1 MASKTIPT
9 KESPYLLGETMKGTL
24 KLVRVLFPRKQL
36 SEIIPGE
43 FGILIMEVQSVEE
56 GAVPME
62 IAMGTSVIKP
72 LITIKGSIPAIE
84 YETLYN
90 FAGTL
95 IEDARFGLQYTI
107 EKLERPFSFETDDQK
122 DLFLRTIFGDSKTD
136 LLYDALPDPMDVL
149 EREDIDALVKVKGIG
164 RKTAEKLLARFRSK
178 IGDSSGL
185 VQLQEYGLTPN
196 MVVKLQEIFHSVDTI
211 LYLLQNNPYALIDLV
226 DGISWITADKLALN
240 SGYNPISGK
249 RIAAYTQ
256 YYLKDMAQS
265 EGHSYIS
272 LDELVGAIYSI
283 APKIDEDDLRNML
296 HAWIQDGWLYY
307 EAETRRIGLTYYR
320 KLEEQITLEL
330 MRLQHSKTRTYTEE
344 EVNRAISEVEAEY
357 GIEYTD
363 EQRYGIDVCLK
374 NNVSI
379 ISGAAGCVDCD
390 TEFFNGTEWKRIAD
404 YQKGDKVL
412 QYNPDGTA
420 ELVEPLDYVK
430 YPEENLWELKSK
442 YGVDMCVSNEHN
454 VYYITSKGN
463 LFHRPFSY
471 IKEAHER
478 SIGGFSGKF
487 ITSFNYGGTGIDLSD
502 IDIKIMLAVICDG
515 SFTKSPTNLCRF
527 HIKKERKK
535 QVLRALFTE
544 GGYQYKEHVSA
555 AEGYTDF
562 YFYAPRRQKVFT
574 PEWYNCTHAQLQLI
588 CDNILQW
595 DGHVT
600 ENRKSFSTSVKETA
614 DFVQFAFTACG
625 YKAAVGFLDRRGQMR
640 DGYIRKS
647 LDYQVNI
654 TTRNLV
660 SIGGVHA
667 GNPKPQI
674 LPYKTKDGYKYCFT
688 VPTHMWVMRRNG
700 RILITGNTGK
710 STVVAP
716 LVRLFKQKQ
725 IPFAQC
731 SLSGKAASNL
741 SDITGEEG
749 YTIHRLL
756 SYDGLTGNFLYNKQN
771 NVPYGVIILDELSLV
786 GGEIFLKLLQA
797 IPSGSSLIMLGD
809 PNQLEAIGLTNLLKD
824 CLDSYVIPSAK
835 LTKIHRQAARSGII
849 TESLR
854 VSAGENIVSLE
865 PIEETRGVLKD
876 LKIKT
881 YLESGESQRA
891 VFSEYKKLVDEG
903 VYPDDITVVVPMRTR
918 GDISCFELNGMIQEY
933 INPGNNFLRGVTI
946 STKEGGYILREG
958 DRVLVTKNNYRTQ
971 NLSGDIVPVY
981 NGNIGKIRTIDAQA
995 GNIVV
1000 RFHQQGDIV
1009 VPREFWRTLE
1019 LGYAITCHKFQ
1030 GSASPYVIVGLDM
1043 SAYTLLSKEWL
1054 YTALTRAKKYCVL
1067 VGQINAIRKSVKISR
1082 VTVKRTWLQEL
1093 LIYATQAILEDKPIS
1108 FNFVDNI
1115 NTYWWTPQ
1123 ELQRAMEMKRE
1134 KELEDAEEEDD

>member
-56 GAVPME
+56 GAVPTE

-72 LITIKGSIPAIE
+72 LITIKGSIPAVE

-196 MVVKLQEIFHSVDTI
+196 MIVKLQEIFHSVDTI

-226 DGISWITADKLALN
+226 EGISWITADKLALN

-344 EVNRAISEVEAEY
+344 EVNRAISEAEAEY

-363 EQRYGIDVCLK
+363 EQRSGIDVCLK

-379 ISGAAGCVDCD
+379 VSGAAGV
-390 TEFFNGTEWKRIAD
+390 
-404 YQKGDKVL
+404 
-412 QYNPDGTA
+412 
-420 ELVEPLDYVK
+420 
-430 YPEENLWELKSK
+430 
-442 YGVDMCVSNEHN
+442 
-454 VYYITSKGN
+454 
-463 LFHRPFSY
+463 
-471 IKEAHER
+471 
-478 SIGGFSGKF
+478 
-487 ITSFNYGGTGIDLSD
+487 
-502 IDIKIMLAVICDG
+502 
-515 SFTKSPTNLCRF
+515 
-527 HIKKERKK
+527 
-535 QVLRALFTE
+535 
-544 GGYQYKEHVSA
+544 
-555 AEGYTDF
+555 
-562 YFYAPRRQKVFT
+562 
-574 PEWYNCTHAQLQLI
+574 
-588 CDNILQW
+588 
-595 DGHVT
+595 
-600 ENRKSFSTSVKETA
+600 
-614 DFVQFAFTACG
+614 
-625 YKAAVGFLDRRGQMR
+625 
-640 DGYIRKS
+640 
-647 LDYQVNI
+647 
-654 TTRNLV
+654 
-660 SIGGVHA
+660 
-667 GNPKPQI
+667 
-674 LPYKTKDGYKYCFT
+674 
-688 VPTHMWVMRRNG
+688 
-700 RILITGNTGK
+700 GK

-891 VFSEYKKLVDEG
+891 VFNEYKKLVDEG

-1000 RFHQQGDIV
+1000 RFRQQGDIV

-1054 YTALTRAKKYCVL
+1054 YTALTRARKYCVL

-1134 KELEDAEEEDD
+1134 EELKDAEEEDD

>member
-56 GAVPME
+56 GAVPTE

-72 LITIKGSIPAIE
+72 LITIKGSIPAVE

-90 FAGTL
+90 FAGIL

-196 MVVKLQEIFHSVDTI
+196 MIVKLQEIFHSVDTI

-344 EVNRAISEVEAEY
+344 EVNRAISEAEAEY

-363 EQRYGIDVCLK
+363 EQRSGIGVCLK

-379 ISGAAGCVDCD
+379 VSGAAGV
-390 TEFFNGTEWKRIAD
+390 
-404 YQKGDKVL
+404 
-412 QYNPDGTA
+412 
-420 ELVEPLDYVK
+420 
-430 YPEENLWELKSK
+430 
-442 YGVDMCVSNEHN
+442 
-454 VYYITSKGN
+454 
-463 LFHRPFSY
+463 
-471 IKEAHER
+471 
-478 SIGGFSGKF
+478 
-487 ITSFNYGGTGIDLSD
+487 
-502 IDIKIMLAVICDG
+502 
-515 SFTKSPTNLCRF
+515 
-527 HIKKERKK
+527 
-535 QVLRALFTE
+535 
-544 GGYQYKEHVSA
+544 
-555 AEGYTDF
+555 
-562 YFYAPRRQKVFT
+562 
-574 PEWYNCTHAQLQLI
+574 
-588 CDNILQW
+588 
-595 DGHVT
+595 
-600 ENRKSFSTSVKETA
+600 
-614 DFVQFAFTACG
+614 
-625 YKAAVGFLDRRGQMR
+625 
-640 DGYIRKS
+640 
-647 LDYQVNI
+647 
-654 TTRNLV
+654 
-660 SIGGVHA
+660 
-667 GNPKPQI
+667 
-674 LPYKTKDGYKYCFT
+674 
-688 VPTHMWVMRRNG
+688 
-700 RILITGNTGK
+700 GK

-716 LVRLFKQKQ
+716 LVRLFRQKQ

-865 PIEETRGVLKD
+865 PVEETRGVLKD

-891 VFSEYKKLVDEG
+891 VFNEYKKLVDEG

-1000 RFHQQGDIV
+1000 RFHQQGDII

-1019 LGYAITCHKFQ
+1019 LGYVITCHKFQ

-1054 YTALTRAKKYCVL
+1054 YTALTRARKYCVL
-1067 VGQINAIRKSVKISR
+1067 VCQINAIRKSVKISR

-1134 KELEDAEEEDD
+1134 EELKDAEEEDD

>member
-56 GAVPME
+56 GAVPTE

-72 LITIKGSIPAIE
+72 LITIKGSIPAVE

-196 MVVKLQEIFHSVDTI
+196 MIVKLQEIFHSVDTI

-344 EVNRAISEVEAEY
+344 EVNRAISEAEAEY

-363 EQRYGIDVCLK
+363 EQRSGIDVCLK

-379 ISGAAGCVDCD
+379 VSGAAGV
-390 TEFFNGTEWKRIAD
+390 
-404 YQKGDKVL
+404 
-412 QYNPDGTA
+412 
-420 ELVEPLDYVK
+420 
-430 YPEENLWELKSK
+430 
-442 YGVDMCVSNEHN
+442 
-454 VYYITSKGN
+454 
-463 LFHRPFSY
+463 
-471 IKEAHER
+471 
-478 SIGGFSGKF
+478 
-487 ITSFNYGGTGIDLSD
+487 
-502 IDIKIMLAVICDG
+502 
-515 SFTKSPTNLCRF
+515 
-527 HIKKERKK
+527 
-535 QVLRALFTE
+535 
-544 GGYQYKEHVSA
+544 
-555 AEGYTDF
+555 
-562 YFYAPRRQKVFT
+562 
-574 PEWYNCTHAQLQLI
+574 
-588 CDNILQW
+588 
-595 DGHVT
+595 
-600 ENRKSFSTSVKETA
+600 
-614 DFVQFAFTACG
+614 
-625 YKAAVGFLDRRGQMR
+625 
-640 DGYIRKS
+640 
-647 LDYQVNI
+647 
-654 TTRNLV
+654 
-660 SIGGVHA
+660 
-667 GNPKPQI
+667 
-674 LPYKTKDGYKYCFT
+674 
-688 VPTHMWVMRRNG
+688 
-700 RILITGNTGK
+700 GK

-891 VFSEYKKLVDEG
+891 VFNEYKKLVDEG

-1000 RFHQQGDIV
+1000 RFRQQGDIV

-1115 NTYWWTPQ
+1115 NAYWWTPQ

-1134 KELEDAEEEDD
+1134 EELKDAEEEDD

>member
-9 KESPYLLGETMKGTL
+9 KESPYLLGETMRGTL

-56 GAVPME
+56 GAVPTE

-72 LITIKGSIPAIE
+72 LITIKGSIPAVE

-136 LLYDALPDPMDVL
+136 LLYDAFPDPMDAL
-149 EREDIDALVKVKGIG
+149 ERGDIDALVKVKGIG

-196 MVVKLQEIFHSVDTI
+196 MIVKLQEIFHSVDTI

-226 DGISWITADKLALN
+226 EGISWITADKLALN

-344 EVNRAISEVEAEY
+344 EVNRAISEAEAEY

-363 EQRYGIDVCLK
+363 EQRSGIDVCLK

-379 ISGAAGCVDCD
+379 VSGAAGV
-390 TEFFNGTEWKRIAD
+390 
-404 YQKGDKVL
+404 
-412 QYNPDGTA
+412 
-420 ELVEPLDYVK
+420 
-430 YPEENLWELKSK
+430 
-442 YGVDMCVSNEHN
+442 
-454 VYYITSKGN
+454 
-463 LFHRPFSY
+463 
-471 IKEAHER
+471 
-478 SIGGFSGKF
+478 
-487 ITSFNYGGTGIDLSD
+487 
-502 IDIKIMLAVICDG
+502 
-515 SFTKSPTNLCRF
+515 
-527 HIKKERKK
+527 
-535 QVLRALFTE
+535 
-544 GGYQYKEHVSA
+544 
-555 AEGYTDF
+555 
-562 YFYAPRRQKVFT
+562 
-574 PEWYNCTHAQLQLI
+574 
-588 CDNILQW
+588 
-595 DGHVT
+595 
-600 ENRKSFSTSVKETA
+600 
-614 DFVQFAFTACG
+614 
-625 YKAAVGFLDRRGQMR
+625 
-640 DGYIRKS
+640 
-647 LDYQVNI
+647 
-654 TTRNLV
+654 
-660 SIGGVHA
+660 
-667 GNPKPQI
+667 
-674 LPYKTKDGYKYCFT
+674 
-688 VPTHMWVMRRNG
+688 
-700 RILITGNTGK
+700 GK

-891 VFSEYKKLVDEG
+891 VFNEYKKLVDEG

-1134 KELEDAEEEDD
+1134 EELKDAEEEDD

>member
-56 GAVPME
+56 GAVPTE

-72 LITIKGSIPAIE
+72 QITIKGSIPAVD

-196 MVVKLQEIFHSVDTI
+196 MIVKLQEIFHSVDTI

-226 DGISWITADKLALN
+226 EGISWITADKLALN

-265 EGHSYIS
+265 EGHSHIS

-330 MRLQHSKTRTYTEE
+330 MRLQHSKTRIYTEE
-344 EVNRAISEVEAEY
+344 EVNRAISEAEAEY

-363 EQRYGIDVCLK
+363 EQRFGIDVCLK

-379 ISGAAGCVDCD
+379 ISGAAGC
-390 TEFFNGTEWKRIAD
+390 
-404 YQKGDKVL
+404 
-412 QYNPDGTA
+412 
-420 ELVEPLDYVK
+420 
-430 YPEENLWELKSK
+430 
-442 YGVDMCVSNEHN
+442 
-454 VYYITSKGN
+454 
-463 LFHRPFSY
+463 
-471 IKEAHER
+471 
-478 SIGGFSGKF
+478 
-487 ITSFNYGGTGIDLSD
+487 
-502 IDIKIMLAVICDG
+502 
-515 SFTKSPTNLCRF
+515 
-527 HIKKERKK
+527 
-535 QVLRALFTE
+535 
-544 GGYQYKEHVSA
+544 
-555 AEGYTDF
+555 
-562 YFYAPRRQKVFT
+562 
-574 PEWYNCTHAQLQLI
+574 
-588 CDNILQW
+588 
-595 DGHVT
+595 
-600 ENRKSFSTSVKETA
+600 
-614 DFVQFAFTACG
+614 
-625 YKAAVGFLDRRGQMR
+625 
-640 DGYIRKS
+640 
-647 LDYQVNI
+647 
-654 TTRNLV
+654 
-660 SIGGVHA
+660 
-667 GNPKPQI
+667 
-674 LPYKTKDGYKYCFT
+674 
-688 VPTHMWVMRRNG
+688 
-700 RILITGNTGK
+700 GK

-716 LVRLFKQKQ
+716 LVRLFKQKK

-741 SDITGEEG
+741 SEITGEEG

-835 LTKIHRQAARSGII
+835 LTKIHRQAARSGIV

-865 PIEETRGVLKD
+865 PTEETRGVLKD

-891 VFSEYKKLVDEG
+891 VFNEYKKLVDEG

-1093 LIYATQAILEDKPIS
+1093 LIYATQAILEGKPIS

-1134 KELEDAEEEDD
+1134 EELKDAEEEDD

>member
-56 GAVPME
+56 GAVPTE

-72 LITIKGSIPAIE
+72 LITIKGSIPAVE

-196 MVVKLQEIFHSVDTI
+196 MIVKLQEIFHSVDTI

-226 DGISWITADKLALN
+226 EGISWITADKLALN

-344 EVNRAISEVEAEY
+344 EVNRAISETEAEY

-363 EQRYGIDVCLK
+363 EQRSGIDVCLK

-379 ISGAAGCVDCD
+379 VSGAAGV
-390 TEFFNGTEWKRIAD
+390 
-404 YQKGDKVL
+404 
-412 QYNPDGTA
+412 
-420 ELVEPLDYVK
+420 
-430 YPEENLWELKSK
+430 
-442 YGVDMCVSNEHN
+442 
-454 VYYITSKGN
+454 
-463 LFHRPFSY
+463 
-471 IKEAHER
+471 
-478 SIGGFSGKF
+478 
-487 ITSFNYGGTGIDLSD
+487 
-502 IDIKIMLAVICDG
+502 
-515 SFTKSPTNLCRF
+515 
-527 HIKKERKK
+527 
-535 QVLRALFTE
+535 
-544 GGYQYKEHVSA
+544 
-555 AEGYTDF
+555 
-562 YFYAPRRQKVFT
+562 
-574 PEWYNCTHAQLQLI
+574 
-588 CDNILQW
+588 
-595 DGHVT
+595 
-600 ENRKSFSTSVKETA
+600 
-614 DFVQFAFTACG
+614 
-625 YKAAVGFLDRRGQMR
+625 
-640 DGYIRKS
+640 
-647 LDYQVNI
+647 
-654 TTRNLV
+654 
-660 SIGGVHA
+660 
-667 GNPKPQI
+667 
-674 LPYKTKDGYKYCFT
+674 
-688 VPTHMWVMRRNG
+688 
-700 RILITGNTGK
+700 GK

-891 VFSEYKKLVDEG
+891 VFNEYKKLVDEG

-958 DRVLVTKNNYRTQ
+958 DRVLVTKNNYRTR

-1134 KELEDAEEEDD
+1134 EELKDAEEEDD

>member
-56 GAVPME
+56 GAVPTE

-72 LITIKGSIPAIE
+72 LITIKGSIPAVE

-122 DLFLRTIFGDSKTD
+122 DLFLRTIFGDAKTD

-164 RKTAEKLLARFRSK
+164 RKTAEKLLARFKSK

-196 MVVKLQEIFHSVDTI
+196 MIVKLQEIFHSVDTI

-226 DGISWITADKLALN
+226 EGISWITADKLALN

-307 EAETRRIGLTYYR
+307 ETETRRIGLTYYR

-344 EVNRAISEVEAEY
+344 EVNRAISEAEAEY

-363 EQRYGIDVCLK
+363 EQRSGIDVCLK

-379 ISGAAGCVDCD
+379 ISGA
-390 TEFFNGTEWKRIAD
+390 
-404 YQKGDKVL
+404 
-412 QYNPDGTA
+412 
-420 ELVEPLDYVK
+420 
-430 YPEENLWELKSK
+430 
-442 YGVDMCVSNEHN
+442 
-454 VYYITSKGN
+454 
-463 LFHRPFSY
+463 
-471 IKEAHER
+471 
-478 SIGGFSGKF
+478 
-487 ITSFNYGGTGIDLSD
+487 GGTG
-502 IDIKIMLAVICDG
+502 
-515 SFTKSPTNLCRF
+515 KS
-527 HIKKERKK
+527 
-535 QVLRALFTE
+535 
-544 GGYQYKEHVSA
+544 S
-555 AEGYTDF
+555 
-562 YFYAPRRQKVFT
+562 
-574 PEWYNCTHAQLQLI
+574 
-588 CDNILQW
+588 
-595 DGHVT
+595 
-600 ENRKSFSTSVKETA
+600 
-614 DFVQFAFTACG
+614 
-625 YKAAVGFLDRRGQMR
+625 
-640 DGYIRKS
+640 
-647 LDYQVNI
+647 
-654 TTRNLV
+654 
-660 SIGGVHA
+660 
-667 GNPKPQI
+667 
-674 LPYKTKDGYKYCFT
+674 
-688 VPTHMWVMRRNG
+688 
-700 RILITGNTGK
+700 
-710 STVVAP
+710 VVAP

-891 VFSEYKKLVDEG
+891 VFNEYKKLVDEG

-933 INPGNNFLRGVTI
+933 LNPGNNFLRGVTI

-1000 RFHQQGDIV
+1000 RFRQQGDIV

-1134 KELEDAEEEDD
+1134 EELKDAEEEDD

>member
-56 GAVPME
+56 GAVPTE

-72 LITIKGSIPAIE
+72 LITIKGSIPAVE

-149 EREDIDALVKVKGIG
+149 EREDIDALVRVKGIG

-196 MVVKLQEIFHSVDTI
+196 MIVKLQEIFHSVDTI

-226 DGISWITADKLALN
+226 EGISWITADKLALN

-344 EVNRAISEVEAEY
+344 EVNRAISEAEAEY
-357 GIEYTD
+357 GIGYTD
-363 EQRYGIDVCLK
+363 EQRSGIDVCLK

-379 ISGAAGCVDCD
+379 VSGAAGV
-390 TEFFNGTEWKRIAD
+390 
-404 YQKGDKVL
+404 
-412 QYNPDGTA
+412 
-420 ELVEPLDYVK
+420 
-430 YPEENLWELKSK
+430 
-442 YGVDMCVSNEHN
+442 
-454 VYYITSKGN
+454 
-463 LFHRPFSY
+463 
-471 IKEAHER
+471 
-478 SIGGFSGKF
+478 
-487 ITSFNYGGTGIDLSD
+487 
-502 IDIKIMLAVICDG
+502 
-515 SFTKSPTNLCRF
+515 
-527 HIKKERKK
+527 
-535 QVLRALFTE
+535 
-544 GGYQYKEHVSA
+544 
-555 AEGYTDF
+555 
-562 YFYAPRRQKVFT
+562 
-574 PEWYNCTHAQLQLI
+574 
-588 CDNILQW
+588 
-595 DGHVT
+595 
-600 ENRKSFSTSVKETA
+600 
-614 DFVQFAFTACG
+614 
-625 YKAAVGFLDRRGQMR
+625 
-640 DGYIRKS
+640 
-647 LDYQVNI
+647 
-654 TTRNLV
+654 
-660 SIGGVHA
+660 
-667 GNPKPQI
+667 
-674 LPYKTKDGYKYCFT
+674 
-688 VPTHMWVMRRNG
+688 
-700 RILITGNTGK
+700 GK

-891 VFSEYKKLVDEG
+891 VFNEYKKLVDEG

-1000 RFHQQGDIV
+1000 RFRQQGDIV

-1054 YTALTRAKKYCVL
+1054 YTALTRARKYCVL

-1134 KELEDAEEEDD
+1134 EELKDAEEEDD

>member
-56 GAVPME
+56 GAVPTE

-72 LITIKGSIPAIE
+72 LITIKGSIPAVE

-196 MVVKLQEIFHSVDTI
+196 MIVKLQEIFHSVDTI

-226 DGISWITADKLALN
+226 EGISWITADKLALN

-344 EVNRAISEVEAEY
+344 DVNRAISETEAEY

-363 EQRYGIDVCLK
+363 EQRSGIDVCLK

-379 ISGAAGCVDCD
+379 VSGAAGV
-390 TEFFNGTEWKRIAD
+390 
-404 YQKGDKVL
+404 
-412 QYNPDGTA
+412 
-420 ELVEPLDYVK
+420 
-430 YPEENLWELKSK
+430 
-442 YGVDMCVSNEHN
+442 
-454 VYYITSKGN
+454 
-463 LFHRPFSY
+463 
-471 IKEAHER
+471 
-478 SIGGFSGKF
+478 
-487 ITSFNYGGTGIDLSD
+487 
-502 IDIKIMLAVICDG
+502 
-515 SFTKSPTNLCRF
+515 
-527 HIKKERKK
+527 
-535 QVLRALFTE
+535 
-544 GGYQYKEHVSA
+544 
-555 AEGYTDF
+555 
-562 YFYAPRRQKVFT
+562 
-574 PEWYNCTHAQLQLI
+574 
-588 CDNILQW
+588 
-595 DGHVT
+595 
-600 ENRKSFSTSVKETA
+600 
-614 DFVQFAFTACG
+614 
-625 YKAAVGFLDRRGQMR
+625 
-640 DGYIRKS
+640 
-647 LDYQVNI
+647 
-654 TTRNLV
+654 
-660 SIGGVHA
+660 
-667 GNPKPQI
+667 
-674 LPYKTKDGYKYCFT
+674 
-688 VPTHMWVMRRNG
+688 
-700 RILITGNTGK
+700 GK

-891 VFSEYKKLVDEG
+891 VFNEYKKLVDEG

-958 DRVLVTKNNYRTQ
+958 DRVLVTKNNYRTR

-1019 LGYAITCHKFQ
+1019 LGYVITCHKFQ

-1054 YTALTRAKKYCVL
+1054 YTALTRARKYCVL

-1134 KELEDAEEEDD
+1134 EESKDAEEEEDD

>member
-56 GAVPME
+56 GAVPTE

-72 LITIKGSIPAIE
+72 LITIKGSIPAVE

-122 DLFLRTIFGDSKTD
+122 DLFLRTIFGDAKTD

-149 EREDIDALVKVKGIG
+149 EREDIDALVRVKGIG

-196 MVVKLQEIFHSVDTI
+196 MIVKLQEIFHSVDTI

-226 DGISWITADKLALN
+226 EGISWITADKLALN

-265 EGHSYIS
+265 EGHSHIS

-344 EVNRAISEVEAEY
+344 EVNRAISEAEAEY

-363 EQRYGIDVCLK
+363 EQRSGIDVCLK

-379 ISGAAGCVDCD
+379 VSGAAGV
-390 TEFFNGTEWKRIAD
+390 
-404 YQKGDKVL
+404 
-412 QYNPDGTA
+412 
-420 ELVEPLDYVK
+420 
-430 YPEENLWELKSK
+430 
-442 YGVDMCVSNEHN
+442 
-454 VYYITSKGN
+454 
-463 LFHRPFSY
+463 
-471 IKEAHER
+471 
-478 SIGGFSGKF
+478 
-487 ITSFNYGGTGIDLSD
+487 
-502 IDIKIMLAVICDG
+502 
-515 SFTKSPTNLCRF
+515 
-527 HIKKERKK
+527 
-535 QVLRALFTE
+535 
-544 GGYQYKEHVSA
+544 
-555 AEGYTDF
+555 
-562 YFYAPRRQKVFT
+562 
-574 PEWYNCTHAQLQLI
+574 
-588 CDNILQW
+588 
-595 DGHVT
+595 
-600 ENRKSFSTSVKETA
+600 
-614 DFVQFAFTACG
+614 
-625 YKAAVGFLDRRGQMR
+625 
-640 DGYIRKS
+640 
-647 LDYQVNI
+647 
-654 TTRNLV
+654 
-660 SIGGVHA
+660 
-667 GNPKPQI
+667 
-674 LPYKTKDGYKYCFT
+674 
-688 VPTHMWVMRRNG
+688 
-700 RILITGNTGK
+700 GK

-891 VFSEYKKLVDEG
+891 VFNEYKKLVDEG

-958 DRVLVTKNNYRTQ
+958 DRVLVTKNNYRTL

-1123 ELQRAMEMKRE
+1123 ELQGAMEMKRE
-1134 KELEDAEEEDD
+1134 EELKDAEEEDD

>member
-56 GAVPME
+56 GAVPTE

-72 LITIKGSIPAIE
+72 LITIKGSIPAVE

-136 LLYDALPDPMDVL
+136 LLYDALPDPMDVF

-196 MVVKLQEIFHSVDTI
+196 MIVKLQEIFHSVDTI

-226 DGISWITADKLALN
+226 EGISWITADKLALN

-344 EVNRAISEVEAEY
+344 EVNRAISEAEAEY

-363 EQRYGIDVCLK
+363 EQRSGIDVCLK

-379 ISGAAGCVDCD
+379 VSGAAGV
-390 TEFFNGTEWKRIAD
+390 
-404 YQKGDKVL
+404 
-412 QYNPDGTA
+412 
-420 ELVEPLDYVK
+420 
-430 YPEENLWELKSK
+430 
-442 YGVDMCVSNEHN
+442 
-454 VYYITSKGN
+454 
-463 LFHRPFSY
+463 
-471 IKEAHER
+471 
-478 SIGGFSGKF
+478 
-487 ITSFNYGGTGIDLSD
+487 
-502 IDIKIMLAVICDG
+502 
-515 SFTKSPTNLCRF
+515 
-527 HIKKERKK
+527 
-535 QVLRALFTE
+535 
-544 GGYQYKEHVSA
+544 
-555 AEGYTDF
+555 
-562 YFYAPRRQKVFT
+562 
-574 PEWYNCTHAQLQLI
+574 
-588 CDNILQW
+588 
-595 DGHVT
+595 
-600 ENRKSFSTSVKETA
+600 
-614 DFVQFAFTACG
+614 
-625 YKAAVGFLDRRGQMR
+625 
-640 DGYIRKS
+640 
-647 LDYQVNI
+647 
-654 TTRNLV
+654 
-660 SIGGVHA
+660 
-667 GNPKPQI
+667 
-674 LPYKTKDGYKYCFT
+674 
-688 VPTHMWVMRRNG
+688 
-700 RILITGNTGK
+700 GK

-891 VFSEYKKLVDEG
+891 VFNEYKKLVDEG

-1000 RFHQQGDIV
+1000 RFHQQGDII

-1134 KELEDAEEEDD
+1134 EELKDAEEEDD

>member
-9 KESPYLLGETMKGTL
+9 KESPYLLGETMRGTL

-56 GAVPME
+56 GAVPTE

-72 LITIKGSIPAIE
+72 LITIKGSIPAVE

-196 MVVKLQEIFHSVDTI
+196 MIVKLQEIFHSVDTI

-226 DGISWITADKLALN
+226 EGISWITADKLALN

-344 EVNRAISEVEAEY
+344 EVNRAISEAEAEY

-363 EQRYGIDVCLK
+363 EQRSGIDVCLK

-379 ISGAAGCVDCD
+379 VSGAAGV
-390 TEFFNGTEWKRIAD
+390 
-404 YQKGDKVL
+404 
-412 QYNPDGTA
+412 
-420 ELVEPLDYVK
+420 
-430 YPEENLWELKSK
+430 
-442 YGVDMCVSNEHN
+442 
-454 VYYITSKGN
+454 
-463 LFHRPFSY
+463 
-471 IKEAHER
+471 
-478 SIGGFSGKF
+478 
-487 ITSFNYGGTGIDLSD
+487 
-502 IDIKIMLAVICDG
+502 
-515 SFTKSPTNLCRF
+515 
-527 HIKKERKK
+527 
-535 QVLRALFTE
+535 
-544 GGYQYKEHVSA
+544 
-555 AEGYTDF
+555 
-562 YFYAPRRQKVFT
+562 
-574 PEWYNCTHAQLQLI
+574 
-588 CDNILQW
+588 
-595 DGHVT
+595 
-600 ENRKSFSTSVKETA
+600 
-614 DFVQFAFTACG
+614 
-625 YKAAVGFLDRRGQMR
+625 
-640 DGYIRKS
+640 
-647 LDYQVNI
+647 
-654 TTRNLV
+654 
-660 SIGGVHA
+660 
-667 GNPKPQI
+667 
-674 LPYKTKDGYKYCFT
+674 
-688 VPTHMWVMRRNG
+688 
-700 RILITGNTGK
+700 GK

-865 PIEETRGVLKD
+865 PVEETRGVLKD

-891 VFSEYKKLVDEG
+891 VFNEYKKLVDEG

-995 GNIVV
+995 GNIIV

-1054 YTALTRAKKYCVL
+1054 YTALTRARKYCVL

-1134 KELEDAEEEDD
+1134 EELKDAEEEDD

>member
-36 SEIIPGE
+36 SEIVPGE
-43 FGILIMEVQSVEE
+43 FGILIMEVQSIEE
-56 GAVPME
+56 GAVPTE
-62 IAMGTSVIKP
+62 IAMGTSVTKP
-72 LITIKGSIPAIE
+72 QITIKGSIPAVE

-136 LLYDALPDPMDVL
+136 LLYDALPDPMDVF

-164 RKTAEKLLARFRSK
+164 RKTAEKLLARFKSK

-196 MVVKLQEIFHSVDTI
+196 MIVKLQEIFHSVDTI

-226 DGISWITADKLALN
+226 EGISWITADKLALN

-256 YYLKDMAQS
+256 YYLKDMAQG

-363 EQRYGIDVCLK
+363 EQRHGIDICLK

-412 QYNPDGTA
+412 QYNPDGTT
-420 ELVEPLDYVK
+420 ELVEPLDYIK
-430 YPEENLWELKSK
+430 YPEENLWRVETERL
-442 YGVDMCVSNEHN
+442 DMCLSNEHN
-454 VYYITSKGN
+454 VYYLDK
-463 LFHRPFSY
+463 
-471 IKEAHER
+471 
-478 SIGGFSGKF
+478 
-487 ITSFNYGGTGIDLSD
+487 NY
-502 IDIKIMLAVICDG
+502 C
-515 SFTKSPTNLCRF
+515 LC
-527 HIKKERKK
+527 H
-535 QVLRALFTE
+535 
-544 GGYQYKEHVSA
+544 
-555 AEGYTDF
+555 
-562 YFYAPRRQKVFT
+562 
-574 PEWYNCTHAQLQLI
+574 
-588 CDNILQW
+588 
-595 DGHVT
+595 
-600 ENRKSFSTSVKETA
+600 KSFSEIKRLHEETPKG
-614 DFVQFAFTACG
+614 FEG
-625 YKAAVGFLDRRGQMR
+625 YF
-640 DGYIRKS
+640 
-647 LDYQVNI
+647 I
-654 TTRNLV
+654 TDSGLV
-660 SIGGVHA
+660 TIGGENK
-667 GNPKPQI
+667 GKII
-674 LPYKTKDGYKYCFT
+674 LYKTLDGYKYCFT

-700 RILITGNTGK
+700 KVVVTGNTGK

-865 PIEETRGVLKD
+865 PTEETRGVLKD

-891 VFSEYKKLVDEG
+891 VFNEYKKLIDDG

-958 DRVLVTKNNYRTQ
+958 DRVLVTKNNYRTL

-1093 LIYATQAILEDKPIS
+1093 LIYATQAILEGKPIS

-1134 KELEDAEEEDD
+1134 EELRDAEEEDD

>member
-56 GAVPME
+56 GAVPTE

-72 LITIKGSIPAIE
+72 QITIKGSIPAVE

-149 EREDIDALVKVKGIG
+149 EREDIDALVRVKGIG

-196 MVVKLQEIFHSVDTI
+196 MIVKLQEIFHSVDTI

-226 DGISWITADKLALN
+226 EGISWITADKLALN

-296 HAWIQDGWLYY
+296 YAWIQDGWLYY

-344 EVNRAISEVEAEY
+344 EVNRAISEAEAEY

-363 EQRYGIDVCLK
+363 EQRSGIDVCLK

-379 ISGAAGCVDCD
+379 ISGA
-390 TEFFNGTEWKRIAD
+390 
-404 YQKGDKVL
+404 
-412 QYNPDGTA
+412 
-420 ELVEPLDYVK
+420 
-430 YPEENLWELKSK
+430 
-442 YGVDMCVSNEHN
+442 
-454 VYYITSKGN
+454 
-463 LFHRPFSY
+463 
-471 IKEAHER
+471 
-478 SIGGFSGKF
+478 
-487 ITSFNYGGTGIDLSD
+487 GGTG
-502 IDIKIMLAVICDG
+502 
-515 SFTKSPTNLCRF
+515 KS
-527 HIKKERKK
+527 
-535 QVLRALFTE
+535 
-544 GGYQYKEHVSA
+544 S
-555 AEGYTDF
+555 
-562 YFYAPRRQKVFT
+562 
-574 PEWYNCTHAQLQLI
+574 
-588 CDNILQW
+588 
-595 DGHVT
+595 
-600 ENRKSFSTSVKETA
+600 
-614 DFVQFAFTACG
+614 
-625 YKAAVGFLDRRGQMR
+625 
-640 DGYIRKS
+640 
-647 LDYQVNI
+647 
-654 TTRNLV
+654 
-660 SIGGVHA
+660 
-667 GNPKPQI
+667 
-674 LPYKTKDGYKYCFT
+674 
-688 VPTHMWVMRRNG
+688 
-700 RILITGNTGK
+700 
-710 STVVAP
+710 VVAP

-891 VFSEYKKLVDEG
+891 VFNEYKKLVDEG

-1093 LIYATQAILEDKPIS
+1093 LIYATQAILEDKLIS

-1134 KELEDAEEEDD
+1134 EELKDAEEEDD

>member
-9 KESPYLLGETMKGTL
+9 KESPYLLGETMRGTL

-56 GAVPME
+56 GAVPTE

-72 LITIKGSIPAIE
+72 LITIKGSIPAVE

-196 MVVKLQEIFHSVDTI
+196 MIVKLQEIFHSVDTI

-226 DGISWITADKLALN
+226 EGISWITADKLALN

-344 EVNRAISEVEAEY
+344 EVNRAISEAEAEY

-363 EQRYGIDVCLK
+363 EQRSGIDVCLK

-379 ISGAAGCVDCD
+379 VSGAAGV
-390 TEFFNGTEWKRIAD
+390 
-404 YQKGDKVL
+404 
-412 QYNPDGTA
+412 
-420 ELVEPLDYVK
+420 
-430 YPEENLWELKSK
+430 
-442 YGVDMCVSNEHN
+442 
-454 VYYITSKGN
+454 
-463 LFHRPFSY
+463 
-471 IKEAHER
+471 
-478 SIGGFSGKF
+478 
-487 ITSFNYGGTGIDLSD
+487 
-502 IDIKIMLAVICDG
+502 
-515 SFTKSPTNLCRF
+515 
-527 HIKKERKK
+527 
-535 QVLRALFTE
+535 
-544 GGYQYKEHVSA
+544 
-555 AEGYTDF
+555 
-562 YFYAPRRQKVFT
+562 
-574 PEWYNCTHAQLQLI
+574 
-588 CDNILQW
+588 
-595 DGHVT
+595 
-600 ENRKSFSTSVKETA
+600 
-614 DFVQFAFTACG
+614 
-625 YKAAVGFLDRRGQMR
+625 
-640 DGYIRKS
+640 
-647 LDYQVNI
+647 
-654 TTRNLV
+654 
-660 SIGGVHA
+660 
-667 GNPKPQI
+667 
-674 LPYKTKDGYKYCFT
+674 
-688 VPTHMWVMRRNG
+688 
-700 RILITGNTGK
+700 GK

-891 VFSEYKKLVDEG
+891 VFNEYKKLVDEG

-1000 RFHQQGDIV
+1000 RFRQQGDIV

-1134 KELEDAEEEDD
+1134 EELKDAEEEDD

>member
-36 SEIIPGE
+36 SEIVPGE

-56 GAVPME
+56 GAVPTE

-72 LITIKGSIPAIE
+72 LITIKGSIPAVE

-136 LLYDALPDPMDVL
+136 LLYDALSDPMDVF

-164 RKTAEKLLARFRSK
+164 RKTAEKLLARFKSK

-196 MVVKLQEIFHSVDTI
+196 MIVKLQEIFHSVDTI

-344 EVNRAISEVEAEY
+344 EVNRAISETEAEY

-363 EQRYGIDVCLK
+363 EQRSGIDVCLK

-379 ISGAAGCVDCD
+379 VSGAAG
-390 TEFFNGTEWKRIAD
+390 
-404 YQKGDKVL
+404 
-412 QYNPDGTA
+412 
-420 ELVEPLDYVK
+420 
-430 YPEENLWELKSK
+430 S
-442 YGVDMCVSNEHN
+442 
-454 VYYITSKGN
+454 
-463 LFHRPFSY
+463 
-471 IKEAHER
+471 
-478 SIGGFSGKF
+478 
-487 ITSFNYGGTGIDLSD
+487 
-502 IDIKIMLAVICDG
+502 
-515 SFTKSPTNLCRF
+515 
-527 HIKKERKK
+527 
-535 QVLRALFTE
+535 
-544 GGYQYKEHVSA
+544 
-555 AEGYTDF
+555 
-562 YFYAPRRQKVFT
+562 
-574 PEWYNCTHAQLQLI
+574 
-588 CDNILQW
+588 
-595 DGHVT
+595 
-600 ENRKSFSTSVKETA
+600 
-614 DFVQFAFTACG
+614 
-625 YKAAVGFLDRRGQMR
+625 
-640 DGYIRKS
+640 
-647 LDYQVNI
+647 
-654 TTRNLV
+654 
-660 SIGGVHA
+660 
-667 GNPKPQI
+667 
-674 LPYKTKDGYKYCFT
+674 
-688 VPTHMWVMRRNG
+688 
-700 RILITGNTGK
+700 GK

-865 PIEETRGVLKD
+865 PVEETRGVLKD

-891 VFSEYKKLVDEG
+891 VFNEYKKLVDEG

-1000 RFHQQGDIV
+1000 RFRQQGDIV

-1115 NTYWWTPQ
+1115 NAYWWTPQ
-1123 ELQRAMEMKRE
+1123 ELQRAMEMKR
-1134 KELEDAEEEDD
+1134 KEELKDAEEEDD

>member
-9 KESPYLLGETMKGTL
+9 KESPYLLGETMRGTL

-56 GAVPME
+56 GAVPTE

-72 LITIKGSIPAIE
+72 LITIKGSIPAVE

-95 IEDARFGLQYTI
+95 IEDARFGLQYTV

-196 MVVKLQEIFHSVDTI
+196 MIVKLQEIFHSVDTI

-226 DGISWITADKLALN
+226 EGISWITADKLALN

-265 EGHSYIS
+265 EGHSHIS

-344 EVNRAISEVEAEY
+344 EVNRAISEAEAEY

-363 EQRYGIDVCLK
+363 EQRSGIDVCLK

-379 ISGAAGCVDCD
+379 VSGAAGV
-390 TEFFNGTEWKRIAD
+390 
-404 YQKGDKVL
+404 
-412 QYNPDGTA
+412 
-420 ELVEPLDYVK
+420 
-430 YPEENLWELKSK
+430 
-442 YGVDMCVSNEHN
+442 
-454 VYYITSKGN
+454 
-463 LFHRPFSY
+463 
-471 IKEAHER
+471 
-478 SIGGFSGKF
+478 
-487 ITSFNYGGTGIDLSD
+487 
-502 IDIKIMLAVICDG
+502 
-515 SFTKSPTNLCRF
+515 
-527 HIKKERKK
+527 
-535 QVLRALFTE
+535 
-544 GGYQYKEHVSA
+544 
-555 AEGYTDF
+555 
-562 YFYAPRRQKVFT
+562 
-574 PEWYNCTHAQLQLI
+574 
-588 CDNILQW
+588 
-595 DGHVT
+595 
-600 ENRKSFSTSVKETA
+600 
-614 DFVQFAFTACG
+614 
-625 YKAAVGFLDRRGQMR
+625 
-640 DGYIRKS
+640 
-647 LDYQVNI
+647 
-654 TTRNLV
+654 
-660 SIGGVHA
+660 
-667 GNPKPQI
+667 
-674 LPYKTKDGYKYCFT
+674 
-688 VPTHMWVMRRNG
+688 
-700 RILITGNTGK
+700 GK

-891 VFSEYKKLVDEG
+891 VFNEYKKLVDEG

-1000 RFHQQGDIV
+1000 RFRQQGDIV

>member
-36 SEIIPGE
+36 SEIVPGE

-56 GAVPME
+56 GAVPTE
-62 IAMGTSVIKP
+62 IAMGTSVTKP
-72 LITIKGSIPAIE
+72 QITIKGSIPAVE

-90 FAGTL
+90 FAGAL

-136 LLYDALPDPMDVL
+136 LLYDALPDPMDVF
-149 EREDIDALVKVKGIG
+149 EREDIDALIKVKGIG
-164 RKTAEKLLARFRSK
+164 RKTAEKLLARFKSK

-196 MVVKLQEIFHSVDTI
+196 MIVKLQEIFHSVDTI

-226 DGISWITADKLALN
+226 EGISWITADKLALN

-256 YYLKDMAQS
+256 YYLKDMAQG

-283 APKIDEDDLRNML
+283 APKIDEDDLRSML

-357 GIEYTD
+357 GIEYTA

-379 ISGAAGCVDCD
+379 ISGGAGV
-390 TEFFNGTEWKRIAD
+390 
-404 YQKGDKVL
+404 
-412 QYNPDGTA
+412 
-420 ELVEPLDYVK
+420 
-430 YPEENLWELKSK
+430 
-442 YGVDMCVSNEHN
+442 
-454 VYYITSKGN
+454 
-463 LFHRPFSY
+463 
-471 IKEAHER
+471 
-478 SIGGFSGKF
+478 
-487 ITSFNYGGTGIDLSD
+487 
-502 IDIKIMLAVICDG
+502 
-515 SFTKSPTNLCRF
+515 
-527 HIKKERKK
+527 
-535 QVLRALFTE
+535 
-544 GGYQYKEHVSA
+544 
-555 AEGYTDF
+555 
-562 YFYAPRRQKVFT
+562 
-574 PEWYNCTHAQLQLI
+574 
-588 CDNILQW
+588 
-595 DGHVT
+595 
-600 ENRKSFSTSVKETA
+600 
-614 DFVQFAFTACG
+614 
-625 YKAAVGFLDRRGQMR
+625 
-640 DGYIRKS
+640 
-647 LDYQVNI
+647 
-654 TTRNLV
+654 
-660 SIGGVHA
+660 
-667 GNPKPQI
+667 
-674 LPYKTKDGYKYCFT
+674 
-688 VPTHMWVMRRNG
+688 
-700 RILITGNTGK
+700 GK

-716 LVRLFKQKQ
+716 LVRLFKQKK

-865 PIEETRGVLKD
+865 PTEETRGVLKD

-891 VFSEYKKLVDEG
+891 VFNEYKKLVDEG

-1093 LIYATQAILEDKPIS
+1093 LIYATQAILEGKPIS

-1134 KELEDAEEEDD
+1134 EELRDAEEEDD

>member
-56 GAVPME
+56 GAVPTE

-72 LITIKGSIPAIE
+72 LITIKGSIPAVE

-196 MVVKLQEIFHSVDTI
+196 MIVKLQEIFHSVDTI

-226 DGISWITADKLALN
+226 EGISWITADKLALN

-344 EVNRAISEVEAEY
+344 EVNRAISEAEAEY

-363 EQRYGIDVCLK
+363 EQRSGIDVCLK

-379 ISGAAGCVDCD
+379 VSGAAGV
-390 TEFFNGTEWKRIAD
+390 
-404 YQKGDKVL
+404 
-412 QYNPDGTA
+412 
-420 ELVEPLDYVK
+420 
-430 YPEENLWELKSK
+430 
-442 YGVDMCVSNEHN
+442 
-454 VYYITSKGN
+454 
-463 LFHRPFSY
+463 
-471 IKEAHER
+471 
-478 SIGGFSGKF
+478 
-487 ITSFNYGGTGIDLSD
+487 
-502 IDIKIMLAVICDG
+502 
-515 SFTKSPTNLCRF
+515 
-527 HIKKERKK
+527 
-535 QVLRALFTE
+535 
-544 GGYQYKEHVSA
+544 
-555 AEGYTDF
+555 
-562 YFYAPRRQKVFT
+562 
-574 PEWYNCTHAQLQLI
+574 
-588 CDNILQW
+588 
-595 DGHVT
+595 
-600 ENRKSFSTSVKETA
+600 
-614 DFVQFAFTACG
+614 
-625 YKAAVGFLDRRGQMR
+625 
-640 DGYIRKS
+640 
-647 LDYQVNI
+647 
-654 TTRNLV
+654 
-660 SIGGVHA
+660 
-667 GNPKPQI
+667 
-674 LPYKTKDGYKYCFT
+674 
-688 VPTHMWVMRRNG
+688 
-700 RILITGNTGK
+700 GK

-716 LVRLFKQKQ
+716 LVRLFKQMQ

-865 PIEETRGVLKD
+865 PVEETRGVLKD

-891 VFSEYKKLVDEG
+891 VFNEYKKLVDEG

-1000 RFHQQGDIV
+1000 RFRQQGDIV

-1115 NTYWWTPQ
+1115 NAYWWTPQ

-1134 KELEDAEEEDD
+1134 EELKDAEEEDD

>member
-56 GAVPME
+56 GAVPTE

-72 LITIKGSIPAIE
+72 LITIKGSIPAVE

-90 FAGTL
+90 FAGIL

-196 MVVKLQEIFHSVDTI
+196 MIVKLQEIFHSVDTI

-344 EVNRAISEVEAEY
+344 EVNRAISEAEAEY

-363 EQRYGIDVCLK
+363 EQRSGIDVCLK

-379 ISGAAGCVDCD
+379 VSGAAG
-390 TEFFNGTEWKRIAD
+390 
-404 YQKGDKVL
+404 
-412 QYNPDGTA
+412 
-420 ELVEPLDYVK
+420 
-430 YPEENLWELKSK
+430 S
-442 YGVDMCVSNEHN
+442 
-454 VYYITSKGN
+454 
-463 LFHRPFSY
+463 
-471 IKEAHER
+471 
-478 SIGGFSGKF
+478 
-487 ITSFNYGGTGIDLSD
+487 
-502 IDIKIMLAVICDG
+502 
-515 SFTKSPTNLCRF
+515 
-527 HIKKERKK
+527 
-535 QVLRALFTE
+535 
-544 GGYQYKEHVSA
+544 
-555 AEGYTDF
+555 
-562 YFYAPRRQKVFT
+562 
-574 PEWYNCTHAQLQLI
+574 
-588 CDNILQW
+588 
-595 DGHVT
+595 
-600 ENRKSFSTSVKETA
+600 
-614 DFVQFAFTACG
+614 
-625 YKAAVGFLDRRGQMR
+625 
-640 DGYIRKS
+640 
-647 LDYQVNI
+647 
-654 TTRNLV
+654 
-660 SIGGVHA
+660 
-667 GNPKPQI
+667 
-674 LPYKTKDGYKYCFT
+674 
-688 VPTHMWVMRRNG
+688 
-700 RILITGNTGK
+700 GK

-865 PIEETRGVLKD
+865 PVEETRGVLKD

-891 VFSEYKKLVDEG
+891 VFNEYKKLVDEG

-946 STKEGGYILREG
+946 STKEGGYIL
-958 DRVLVTKNNYRTQ
+958 
-971 NLSGDIVPVY
+971 
-981 NGNIGKIRTIDAQA
+981 
-995 GNIVV
+995 
-1000 RFHQQGDIV
+1000 
-1009 VPREFWRTLE
+1009 
-1019 LGYAITCHKFQ
+1019 
-1030 GSASPYVIVGLDM
+1030 
-1043 SAYTLLSKEWL
+1043 
-1054 YTALTRAKKYCVL
+1054 
-1067 VGQINAIRKSVKISR
+1067 
-1082 VTVKRTWLQEL
+1082 
-1093 LIYATQAILEDKPIS
+1093 
-1108 FNFVDNI
+1108 
-1115 NTYWWTPQ
+1115 
-1123 ELQRAMEMKRE
+1123 
-1134 KELEDAEEEDD
+1134 

>member
-56 GAVPME
+56 GAVPTE

-72 LITIKGSIPAIE
+72 QITIKGSIPAVE

-136 LLYDALPDPMDVL
+136 LLYDALPDPMDVF

-196 MVVKLQEIFHSVDTI
+196 MIVKLQEIFHSVDTI

-226 DGISWITADKLALN
+226 EGISWITADKLALN

-344 EVNRAISEVEAEY
+344 EVNRAISEAEAEY

-363 EQRYGIDVCLK
+363 EQRSGIDVCLK

-379 ISGAAGCVDCD
+379 ISGA
-390 TEFFNGTEWKRIAD
+390 
-404 YQKGDKVL
+404 
-412 QYNPDGTA
+412 
-420 ELVEPLDYVK
+420 
-430 YPEENLWELKSK
+430 
-442 YGVDMCVSNEHN
+442 
-454 VYYITSKGN
+454 
-463 LFHRPFSY
+463 
-471 IKEAHER
+471 
-478 SIGGFSGKF
+478 
-487 ITSFNYGGTGIDLSD
+487 GGTG
-502 IDIKIMLAVICDG
+502 
-515 SFTKSPTNLCRF
+515 KS
-527 HIKKERKK
+527 
-535 QVLRALFTE
+535 
-544 GGYQYKEHVSA
+544 S
-555 AEGYTDF
+555 
-562 YFYAPRRQKVFT
+562 
-574 PEWYNCTHAQLQLI
+574 
-588 CDNILQW
+588 
-595 DGHVT
+595 
-600 ENRKSFSTSVKETA
+600 
-614 DFVQFAFTACG
+614 
-625 YKAAVGFLDRRGQMR
+625 
-640 DGYIRKS
+640 
-647 LDYQVNI
+647 
-654 TTRNLV
+654 
-660 SIGGVHA
+660 
-667 GNPKPQI
+667 
-674 LPYKTKDGYKYCFT
+674 
-688 VPTHMWVMRRNG
+688 
-700 RILITGNTGK
+700 
-710 STVVAP
+710 VVAP
-716 LVRLFKQKQ
+716 LVRLFRQKQ

-891 VFSEYKKLVDEG
+891 VFNEYKKLVDEG

-958 DRVLVTKNNYRTQ
+958 DRVLVTKNNYRTL

-1134 KELEDAEEEDD
+1134 EELKDAEEEDD

>member
-56 GAVPME
+56 GAVPTE

-72 LITIKGSIPAIE
+72 LITIKGSIPAVE

-122 DLFLRTIFGDSKTD
+122 DLFLRTIFGDSKTH

-196 MVVKLQEIFHSVDTI
+196 MIVKLQEIFHSVDTI

-330 MRLQHSKTRTYTEE
+330 MRLQHTKTRTYTEE
-344 EVNRAISEVEAEY
+344 EVNRAISEAEAEY

-363 EQRYGIDVCLK
+363 EQRSGIDVCLK

-379 ISGAAGCVDCD
+379 VSGAAGV
-390 TEFFNGTEWKRIAD
+390 
-404 YQKGDKVL
+404 
-412 QYNPDGTA
+412 
-420 ELVEPLDYVK
+420 
-430 YPEENLWELKSK
+430 
-442 YGVDMCVSNEHN
+442 
-454 VYYITSKGN
+454 
-463 LFHRPFSY
+463 
-471 IKEAHER
+471 
-478 SIGGFSGKF
+478 
-487 ITSFNYGGTGIDLSD
+487 
-502 IDIKIMLAVICDG
+502 
-515 SFTKSPTNLCRF
+515 
-527 HIKKERKK
+527 
-535 QVLRALFTE
+535 
-544 GGYQYKEHVSA
+544 
-555 AEGYTDF
+555 
-562 YFYAPRRQKVFT
+562 
-574 PEWYNCTHAQLQLI
+574 
-588 CDNILQW
+588 
-595 DGHVT
+595 
-600 ENRKSFSTSVKETA
+600 
-614 DFVQFAFTACG
+614 
-625 YKAAVGFLDRRGQMR
+625 
-640 DGYIRKS
+640 
-647 LDYQVNI
+647 
-654 TTRNLV
+654 
-660 SIGGVHA
+660 
-667 GNPKPQI
+667 
-674 LPYKTKDGYKYCFT
+674 
-688 VPTHMWVMRRNG
+688 
-700 RILITGNTGK
+700 GK

-865 PIEETRGVLKD
+865 PVEETRGVLKD

-891 VFSEYKKLVDEG
+891 VFNEYKKLVDEG

-1000 RFHQQGDIV
+1000 RFRQQGDIV

-1134 KELEDAEEEDD
+1134 EELKDAEEEDD

>member
-9 KESPYLLGETMKGTL
+9 KESPYLLGETMRGTL

-56 GAVPME
+56 GAVPTE

-72 LITIKGSIPAIE
+72 LITIKGSIPAVE

-196 MVVKLQEIFHSVDTI
+196 MIVKLQEIFHSVDTI

-344 EVNRAISEVEAEY
+344 EVNRAISEAEAEY

-363 EQRYGIDVCLK
+363 EQRSGIDVCLK

-379 ISGAAGCVDCD
+379 ISGA
-390 TEFFNGTEWKRIAD
+390 
-404 YQKGDKVL
+404 
-412 QYNPDGTA
+412 
-420 ELVEPLDYVK
+420 
-430 YPEENLWELKSK
+430 
-442 YGVDMCVSNEHN
+442 
-454 VYYITSKGN
+454 
-463 LFHRPFSY
+463 
-471 IKEAHER
+471 
-478 SIGGFSGKF
+478 
-487 ITSFNYGGTGIDLSD
+487 GGTG
-502 IDIKIMLAVICDG
+502 
-515 SFTKSPTNLCRF
+515 KS
-527 HIKKERKK
+527 
-535 QVLRALFTE
+535 
-544 GGYQYKEHVSA
+544 S
-555 AEGYTDF
+555 
-562 YFYAPRRQKVFT
+562 
-574 PEWYNCTHAQLQLI
+574 
-588 CDNILQW
+588 
-595 DGHVT
+595 
-600 ENRKSFSTSVKETA
+600 
-614 DFVQFAFTACG
+614 
-625 YKAAVGFLDRRGQMR
+625 
-640 DGYIRKS
+640 
-647 LDYQVNI
+647 
-654 TTRNLV
+654 
-660 SIGGVHA
+660 
-667 GNPKPQI
+667 
-674 LPYKTKDGYKYCFT
+674 
-688 VPTHMWVMRRNG
+688 
-700 RILITGNTGK
+700 
-710 STVVAP
+710 VVAP

-824 CLDSYVIPSAK
+824 CSDSYVIPSAK

-891 VFSEYKKLVDEG
+891 VFNEYKKLVDEG

-933 INPGNNFLRGVTI
+933 INPGNNFLRGVTV

-1000 RFHQQGDIV
+1000 RFHQQGDII

-1043 SAYTLLSKEWL
+1043 SASTLLSKEWL
-1054 YTALTRAKKYCVL
+1054 YTALTRARKYCVL

-1134 KELEDAEEEDD
+1134 EELKDAEEEDD

>member
-56 GAVPME
+56 GAVPTE

-72 LITIKGSIPAIE
+72 LITIKGSIPAVE

-196 MVVKLQEIFHSVDTI
+196 MIVKLQEIFHSVDTI

-226 DGISWITADKLALN
+226 EGISWITADKLALN

-344 EVNRAISEVEAEY
+344 EVNRAISETEAEY

-363 EQRYGIDVCLK
+363 EQRSGIDVCLK

-379 ISGAAGCVDCD
+379 VSGAAG
-390 TEFFNGTEWKRIAD
+390 
-404 YQKGDKVL
+404 
-412 QYNPDGTA
+412 
-420 ELVEPLDYVK
+420 
-430 YPEENLWELKSK
+430 S
-442 YGVDMCVSNEHN
+442 
-454 VYYITSKGN
+454 
-463 LFHRPFSY
+463 
-471 IKEAHER
+471 
-478 SIGGFSGKF
+478 
-487 ITSFNYGGTGIDLSD
+487 
-502 IDIKIMLAVICDG
+502 
-515 SFTKSPTNLCRF
+515 
-527 HIKKERKK
+527 
-535 QVLRALFTE
+535 
-544 GGYQYKEHVSA
+544 
-555 AEGYTDF
+555 
-562 YFYAPRRQKVFT
+562 
-574 PEWYNCTHAQLQLI
+574 
-588 CDNILQW
+588 
-595 DGHVT
+595 
-600 ENRKSFSTSVKETA
+600 
-614 DFVQFAFTACG
+614 
-625 YKAAVGFLDRRGQMR
+625 
-640 DGYIRKS
+640 
-647 LDYQVNI
+647 
-654 TTRNLV
+654 
-660 SIGGVHA
+660 
-667 GNPKPQI
+667 
-674 LPYKTKDGYKYCFT
+674 
-688 VPTHMWVMRRNG
+688 
-700 RILITGNTGK
+700 GK

-771 NVPYGVIILDELSLV
+771 NVPYGVIVLDELSLV

-891 VFSEYKKLVDEG
+891 VFNEYKKLVDEG

-995 GNIVV
+995 ENIVV

-1115 NTYWWTPQ
+1115 STYWWTPQ

>member
-36 SEIIPGE
+36 SEIVPGE

-56 GAVPME
+56 GAVPTE

-72 LITIKGSIPAIE
+72 QITIKGSIPAVE

-90 FAGTL
+90 FAGAL

-196 MVVKLQEIFHSVDTI
+196 MIVKLQEIFHSVDTI

-226 DGISWITADKLALN
+226 EGISWITADKLALN

-256 YYLKDMAQS
+256 YYLKDMAQG

-357 GIEYTD
+357 GIEYTA

-379 ISGAAGCVDCD
+379 ISGGAGV
-390 TEFFNGTEWKRIAD
+390 
-404 YQKGDKVL
+404 
-412 QYNPDGTA
+412 
-420 ELVEPLDYVK
+420 
-430 YPEENLWELKSK
+430 
-442 YGVDMCVSNEHN
+442 
-454 VYYITSKGN
+454 
-463 LFHRPFSY
+463 
-471 IKEAHER
+471 
-478 SIGGFSGKF
+478 
-487 ITSFNYGGTGIDLSD
+487 
-502 IDIKIMLAVICDG
+502 
-515 SFTKSPTNLCRF
+515 
-527 HIKKERKK
+527 
-535 QVLRALFTE
+535 
-544 GGYQYKEHVSA
+544 
-555 AEGYTDF
+555 
-562 YFYAPRRQKVFT
+562 
-574 PEWYNCTHAQLQLI
+574 
-588 CDNILQW
+588 
-595 DGHVT
+595 
-600 ENRKSFSTSVKETA
+600 
-614 DFVQFAFTACG
+614 
-625 YKAAVGFLDRRGQMR
+625 
-640 DGYIRKS
+640 
-647 LDYQVNI
+647 
-654 TTRNLV
+654 
-660 SIGGVHA
+660 
-667 GNPKPQI
+667 
-674 LPYKTKDGYKYCFT
+674 
-688 VPTHMWVMRRNG
+688 
-700 RILITGNTGK
+700 GK

-891 VFSEYKKLVDEG
+891 VFNEYKKLVDDG

-958 DRVLVTKNNYRTQ
+958 DRVLVTKNNYRTL

-1093 LIYATQAILEDKPIS
+1093 LIYATQAILEGKSIS

-1134 KELEDAEEEDD
+1134 EELKDAEEEEDD

>member
-56 GAVPME
+56 GAVPTE

-72 LITIKGSIPAIE
+72 LITIKGSIPAVE

-196 MVVKLQEIFHSVDTI
+196 MIVKLQEIFHSVDTI

-226 DGISWITADKLALN
+226 EGISWITADKLALN

-265 EGHSYIS
+265 EGHSHIS

-344 EVNRAISEVEAEY
+344 EVNRAISETEAEY

-363 EQRYGIDVCLK
+363 EQRSGIDVCLK

-379 ISGAAGCVDCD
+379 VSGAAG
-390 TEFFNGTEWKRIAD
+390 
-404 YQKGDKVL
+404 
-412 QYNPDGTA
+412 
-420 ELVEPLDYVK
+420 
-430 YPEENLWELKSK
+430 S
-442 YGVDMCVSNEHN
+442 
-454 VYYITSKGN
+454 
-463 LFHRPFSY
+463 
-471 IKEAHER
+471 
-478 SIGGFSGKF
+478 
-487 ITSFNYGGTGIDLSD
+487 
-502 IDIKIMLAVICDG
+502 
-515 SFTKSPTNLCRF
+515 
-527 HIKKERKK
+527 
-535 QVLRALFTE
+535 
-544 GGYQYKEHVSA
+544 
-555 AEGYTDF
+555 
-562 YFYAPRRQKVFT
+562 
-574 PEWYNCTHAQLQLI
+574 
-588 CDNILQW
+588 
-595 DGHVT
+595 
-600 ENRKSFSTSVKETA
+600 
-614 DFVQFAFTACG
+614 
-625 YKAAVGFLDRRGQMR
+625 
-640 DGYIRKS
+640 
-647 LDYQVNI
+647 
-654 TTRNLV
+654 
-660 SIGGVHA
+660 
-667 GNPKPQI
+667 
-674 LPYKTKDGYKYCFT
+674 
-688 VPTHMWVMRRNG
+688 
-700 RILITGNTGK
+700 GK

-771 NVPYGVIILDELSLV
+771 NVPYGVIVLDELSLV

-891 VFSEYKKLVDEG
+891 VFNEYKKLVDEG

-1030 GSASPYVIVGLDM
+1030 GSASPYVVVGLDM

-1093 LIYATQAILEDKPIS
+1093 LIYATQAILEGKPIS

-1134 KELEDAEEEDD
+1134 EELKDAEEEDD

>member
-56 GAVPME
+56 GAVPTE

-72 LITIKGSIPAIE
+72 QITIKGSIPAVE

-164 RKTAEKLLARFRSK
+164 RKTAEKLLARFKSK

-196 MVVKLQEIFHSVDTI
+196 MIVKLQEIFHSVDTI

-226 DGISWITADKLALN
+226 EGISWITADKLALN

-344 EVNRAISEVEAEY
+344 EVNRAISEAEAEY

-363 EQRYGIDVCLK
+363 EQRSGIDVCLK

-379 ISGAAGCVDCD
+379 VSGAAGV
-390 TEFFNGTEWKRIAD
+390 
-404 YQKGDKVL
+404 
-412 QYNPDGTA
+412 
-420 ELVEPLDYVK
+420 
-430 YPEENLWELKSK
+430 
-442 YGVDMCVSNEHN
+442 
-454 VYYITSKGN
+454 
-463 LFHRPFSY
+463 
-471 IKEAHER
+471 
-478 SIGGFSGKF
+478 
-487 ITSFNYGGTGIDLSD
+487 
-502 IDIKIMLAVICDG
+502 
-515 SFTKSPTNLCRF
+515 
-527 HIKKERKK
+527 
-535 QVLRALFTE
+535 
-544 GGYQYKEHVSA
+544 
-555 AEGYTDF
+555 
-562 YFYAPRRQKVFT
+562 
-574 PEWYNCTHAQLQLI
+574 
-588 CDNILQW
+588 
-595 DGHVT
+595 
-600 ENRKSFSTSVKETA
+600 
-614 DFVQFAFTACG
+614 
-625 YKAAVGFLDRRGQMR
+625 
-640 DGYIRKS
+640 
-647 LDYQVNI
+647 
-654 TTRNLV
+654 
-660 SIGGVHA
+660 
-667 GNPKPQI
+667 
-674 LPYKTKDGYKYCFT
+674 
-688 VPTHMWVMRRNG
+688 
-700 RILITGNTGK
+700 GK

-891 VFSEYKKLVDEG
+891 VFNEYKKLVDEG

-1054 YTALTRAKKYCVL
+1054 YTALTRARKYCVL

-1134 KELEDAEEEDD
+1134 EELKDAEEEDD

>member
-56 GAVPME
+56 GAVPTE

-72 LITIKGSIPAIE
+72 LITIKGSIPAVE

-164 RKTAEKLLARFRSK
+164 RKTAEKLLARFKSK

-196 MVVKLQEIFHSVDTI
+196 MIVKLQEIFHSVDTI

-226 DGISWITADKLALN
+226 EGISWITADKLALN

-307 EAETRRIGLTYYR
+307 ETETRRIGLTYYR

-344 EVNRAISEVEAEY
+344 EVNRAISEAEAEY

-363 EQRYGIDVCLK
+363 EQRSGIDVCLK

-379 ISGAAGCVDCD
+379 ISGA
-390 TEFFNGTEWKRIAD
+390 
-404 YQKGDKVL
+404 
-412 QYNPDGTA
+412 
-420 ELVEPLDYVK
+420 
-430 YPEENLWELKSK
+430 
-442 YGVDMCVSNEHN
+442 
-454 VYYITSKGN
+454 
-463 LFHRPFSY
+463 
-471 IKEAHER
+471 
-478 SIGGFSGKF
+478 
-487 ITSFNYGGTGIDLSD
+487 GGTG
-502 IDIKIMLAVICDG
+502 
-515 SFTKSPTNLCRF
+515 KS
-527 HIKKERKK
+527 
-535 QVLRALFTE
+535 
-544 GGYQYKEHVSA
+544 S
-555 AEGYTDF
+555 
-562 YFYAPRRQKVFT
+562 
-574 PEWYNCTHAQLQLI
+574 
-588 CDNILQW
+588 
-595 DGHVT
+595 
-600 ENRKSFSTSVKETA
+600 
-614 DFVQFAFTACG
+614 
-625 YKAAVGFLDRRGQMR
+625 
-640 DGYIRKS
+640 
-647 LDYQVNI
+647 
-654 TTRNLV
+654 
-660 SIGGVHA
+660 
-667 GNPKPQI
+667 
-674 LPYKTKDGYKYCFT
+674 
-688 VPTHMWVMRRNG
+688 
-700 RILITGNTGK
+700 
-710 STVVAP
+710 VVAP

-891 VFSEYKKLVDEG
+891 VFNEYKKLVDEG

-1000 RFHQQGDIV
+1000 RFRQQGDIV

-1115 NTYWWTPQ
+1115 NAYWWTPQ

-1134 KELEDAEEEDD
+1134 EELKDAEEEDD

>member
-56 GAVPME
+56 GAVPTE

-72 LITIKGSIPAIE
+72 LITIKGSIPAVE

-196 MVVKLQEIFHSVDTI
+196 MIVKLQEIFHSVDTI

-226 DGISWITADKLALN
+226 EGISWITADKLALN

-344 EVNRAISEVEAEY
+344 EVNRAISEAEAEY

-363 EQRYGIDVCLK
+363 EQRSGIDVCLK

-379 ISGAAGCVDCD
+379 VSGAAGV
-390 TEFFNGTEWKRIAD
+390 
-404 YQKGDKVL
+404 
-412 QYNPDGTA
+412 
-420 ELVEPLDYVK
+420 
-430 YPEENLWELKSK
+430 
-442 YGVDMCVSNEHN
+442 
-454 VYYITSKGN
+454 
-463 LFHRPFSY
+463 
-471 IKEAHER
+471 
-478 SIGGFSGKF
+478 
-487 ITSFNYGGTGIDLSD
+487 
-502 IDIKIMLAVICDG
+502 
-515 SFTKSPTNLCRF
+515 
-527 HIKKERKK
+527 
-535 QVLRALFTE
+535 
-544 GGYQYKEHVSA
+544 
-555 AEGYTDF
+555 
-562 YFYAPRRQKVFT
+562 
-574 PEWYNCTHAQLQLI
+574 
-588 CDNILQW
+588 
-595 DGHVT
+595 
-600 ENRKSFSTSVKETA
+600 
-614 DFVQFAFTACG
+614 
-625 YKAAVGFLDRRGQMR
+625 
-640 DGYIRKS
+640 
-647 LDYQVNI
+647 
-654 TTRNLV
+654 
-660 SIGGVHA
+660 
-667 GNPKPQI
+667 
-674 LPYKTKDGYKYCFT
+674 
-688 VPTHMWVMRRNG
+688 
-700 RILITGNTGK
+700 GK

-824 CLDSYVIPSAK
+824 CLDSCVIPSAK

-854 VSAGENIVSLE
+854 VSAGENIVSFE

-891 VFSEYKKLVDEG
+891 VFNEYKKLVDEG

-1000 RFHQQGDIV
+1000 RFRQQGDIV

-1054 YTALTRAKKYCVL
+1054 YTALTRARKYCVL

-1093 LIYATQAILEDKPIS
+1093 LIYATRAILEDKPIS

>member
-56 GAVPME
+56 GAVPTE

-72 LITIKGSIPAIE
+72 LITIKGSIPAVE

-196 MVVKLQEIFHSVDTI
+196 MIVKLQEIFHSVDTI

-226 DGISWITADKLALN
+226 EGISWITADKLALN

-344 EVNRAISEVEAEY
+344 EVNRAISEAEAEY

-363 EQRYGIDVCLK
+363 EQRSGIDVCLK

-379 ISGAAGCVDCD
+379 VSGAAGV
-390 TEFFNGTEWKRIAD
+390 
-404 YQKGDKVL
+404 
-412 QYNPDGTA
+412 
-420 ELVEPLDYVK
+420 
-430 YPEENLWELKSK
+430 
-442 YGVDMCVSNEHN
+442 
-454 VYYITSKGN
+454 
-463 LFHRPFSY
+463 
-471 IKEAHER
+471 
-478 SIGGFSGKF
+478 
-487 ITSFNYGGTGIDLSD
+487 
-502 IDIKIMLAVICDG
+502 
-515 SFTKSPTNLCRF
+515 
-527 HIKKERKK
+527 
-535 QVLRALFTE
+535 
-544 GGYQYKEHVSA
+544 
-555 AEGYTDF
+555 
-562 YFYAPRRQKVFT
+562 
-574 PEWYNCTHAQLQLI
+574 
-588 CDNILQW
+588 
-595 DGHVT
+595 
-600 ENRKSFSTSVKETA
+600 
-614 DFVQFAFTACG
+614 
-625 YKAAVGFLDRRGQMR
+625 
-640 DGYIRKS
+640 
-647 LDYQVNI
+647 
-654 TTRNLV
+654 
-660 SIGGVHA
+660 
-667 GNPKPQI
+667 
-674 LPYKTKDGYKYCFT
+674 
-688 VPTHMWVMRRNG
+688 
-700 RILITGNTGK
+700 GK

-891 VFSEYKKLVDEG
+891 VFNEYKKLVDEG

-1000 RFHQQGDIV
+1000 RFRQQGDIV

-1134 KELEDAEEEDD
+1134 EELKDAEEEDD

>member
-56 GAVPME
+56 GAVPTE

-72 LITIKGSIPAIE
+72 LITIKGSIPAVE

-196 MVVKLQEIFHSVDTI
+196 MIVKLQEIFHSVDTI

-226 DGISWITADKLALN
+226 EGISWITADKLALN

-265 EGHSYIS
+265 EGHSHIS

-344 EVNRAISEVEAEY
+344 EVNRAISEAEAEY

-363 EQRYGIDVCLK
+363 EQRSGIDVCLK

-379 ISGAAGCVDCD
+379 VSGAAG
-390 TEFFNGTEWKRIAD
+390 
-404 YQKGDKVL
+404 
-412 QYNPDGTA
+412 
-420 ELVEPLDYVK
+420 
-430 YPEENLWELKSK
+430 S
-442 YGVDMCVSNEHN
+442 
-454 VYYITSKGN
+454 
-463 LFHRPFSY
+463 
-471 IKEAHER
+471 
-478 SIGGFSGKF
+478 
-487 ITSFNYGGTGIDLSD
+487 
-502 IDIKIMLAVICDG
+502 
-515 SFTKSPTNLCRF
+515 
-527 HIKKERKK
+527 
-535 QVLRALFTE
+535 
-544 GGYQYKEHVSA
+544 
-555 AEGYTDF
+555 
-562 YFYAPRRQKVFT
+562 
-574 PEWYNCTHAQLQLI
+574 
-588 CDNILQW
+588 
-595 DGHVT
+595 
-600 ENRKSFSTSVKETA
+600 
-614 DFVQFAFTACG
+614 
-625 YKAAVGFLDRRGQMR
+625 
-640 DGYIRKS
+640 
-647 LDYQVNI
+647 
-654 TTRNLV
+654 
-660 SIGGVHA
+660 
-667 GNPKPQI
+667 
-674 LPYKTKDGYKYCFT
+674 
-688 VPTHMWVMRRNG
+688 
-700 RILITGNTGK
+700 GK

-891 VFSEYKKLVDEG
+891 VFNEYKKLVDEG

-1030 GSASPYVIVGLDM
+1030 GSASPYVVVGLDM

-1093 LIYATQAILEDKPIS
+1093 LIYATQAILEGKPIS

-1134 KELEDAEEEDD
+1134 EELKDAEEEDD

>member
-56 GAVPME
+56 GAVPTE

-72 LITIKGSIPAIE
+72 QITIKGSIPAVE

-136 LLYDALPDPMDVL
+136 LLYDALPDPMDVF

-196 MVVKLQEIFHSVDTI
+196 MIVKLQEIFHSVDTI

-226 DGISWITADKLALN
+226 EGISWITADKLALN

-344 EVNRAISEVEAEY
+344 EVNRAISEAEAEY

-363 EQRYGIDVCLK
+363 EQRFGIDVCLK

-379 ISGAAGCVDCD
+379 VSGA
-390 TEFFNGTEWKRIAD
+390 
-404 YQKGDKVL
+404 
-412 QYNPDGTA
+412 
-420 ELVEPLDYVK
+420 
-430 YPEENLWELKSK
+430 
-442 YGVDMCVSNEHN
+442 
-454 VYYITSKGN
+454 
-463 LFHRPFSY
+463 
-471 IKEAHER
+471 
-478 SIGGFSGKF
+478 
-487 ITSFNYGGTGIDLSD
+487 GGTG
-502 IDIKIMLAVICDG
+502 
-515 SFTKSPTNLCRF
+515 KS
-527 HIKKERKK
+527 
-535 QVLRALFTE
+535 
-544 GGYQYKEHVSA
+544 S
-555 AEGYTDF
+555 
-562 YFYAPRRQKVFT
+562 
-574 PEWYNCTHAQLQLI
+574 
-588 CDNILQW
+588 
-595 DGHVT
+595 
-600 ENRKSFSTSVKETA
+600 
-614 DFVQFAFTACG
+614 
-625 YKAAVGFLDRRGQMR
+625 
-640 DGYIRKS
+640 
-647 LDYQVNI
+647 
-654 TTRNLV
+654 
-660 SIGGVHA
+660 
-667 GNPKPQI
+667 
-674 LPYKTKDGYKYCFT
+674 
-688 VPTHMWVMRRNG
+688 
-700 RILITGNTGK
+700 
-710 STVVAP
+710 VVAP

-891 VFSEYKKLVDEG
+891 VFNEYKKLVDEG

-1134 KELEDAEEEDD
+1134 EESKDAEEEDD

>member
-43 FGILIMEVQSVEE
+43 FGILIMEVQSIEE
-56 GAVPME
+56 GAVPTE

-72 LITIKGSIPAIE
+72 LITIKGSIPAVE

-196 MVVKLQEIFHSVDTI
+196 MIVKLQEIFHSVDTI

-226 DGISWITADKLALN
+226 EGISWITADKLALN

-344 EVNRAISEVEAEY
+344 EVNRAISEAEAEY

-363 EQRYGIDVCLK
+363 EQRSGIDVCLK

-379 ISGAAGCVDCD
+379 VSGAAGV
-390 TEFFNGTEWKRIAD
+390 
-404 YQKGDKVL
+404 
-412 QYNPDGTA
+412 
-420 ELVEPLDYVK
+420 
-430 YPEENLWELKSK
+430 
-442 YGVDMCVSNEHN
+442 
-454 VYYITSKGN
+454 
-463 LFHRPFSY
+463 
-471 IKEAHER
+471 
-478 SIGGFSGKF
+478 
-487 ITSFNYGGTGIDLSD
+487 
-502 IDIKIMLAVICDG
+502 
-515 SFTKSPTNLCRF
+515 
-527 HIKKERKK
+527 
-535 QVLRALFTE
+535 
-544 GGYQYKEHVSA
+544 
-555 AEGYTDF
+555 
-562 YFYAPRRQKVFT
+562 
-574 PEWYNCTHAQLQLI
+574 
-588 CDNILQW
+588 
-595 DGHVT
+595 
-600 ENRKSFSTSVKETA
+600 
-614 DFVQFAFTACG
+614 
-625 YKAAVGFLDRRGQMR
+625 
-640 DGYIRKS
+640 
-647 LDYQVNI
+647 
-654 TTRNLV
+654 
-660 SIGGVHA
+660 
-667 GNPKPQI
+667 
-674 LPYKTKDGYKYCFT
+674 
-688 VPTHMWVMRRNG
+688 
-700 RILITGNTGK
+700 GK

-725 IPFAQC
+725 VPFAQC

-891 VFSEYKKLVDEG
+891 VFNEYKKLVDEG

-1000 RFHQQGDIV
+1000 RFHQQGDII

-1054 YTALTRAKKYCVL
+1054 YTALTRARKYCVL

-1134 KELEDAEEEDD
+1134 EELKDAEEEDD

>member
-9 KESPYLLGETMKGTL
+9 KESPYLLGETMRGTL

-56 GAVPME
+56 GAVPTE

-72 LITIKGSIPAIE
+72 QITIKGSIPAVE

-196 MVVKLQEIFHSVDTI
+196 MIVKLQEIFHSVDTI

-226 DGISWITADKLALN
+226 EGISWITADKLALN

-256 YYLKDMAQS
+256 YYLKDMAQG

-330 MRLQHSKTRTYTEE
+330 MRLQHSKTRAYTEE

-357 GIEYTD
+357 GIEYTA

-379 ISGAAGCVDCD
+379 ISGGAGV
-390 TEFFNGTEWKRIAD
+390 
-404 YQKGDKVL
+404 
-412 QYNPDGTA
+412 
-420 ELVEPLDYVK
+420 
-430 YPEENLWELKSK
+430 
-442 YGVDMCVSNEHN
+442 
-454 VYYITSKGN
+454 
-463 LFHRPFSY
+463 
-471 IKEAHER
+471 
-478 SIGGFSGKF
+478 
-487 ITSFNYGGTGIDLSD
+487 
-502 IDIKIMLAVICDG
+502 
-515 SFTKSPTNLCRF
+515 
-527 HIKKERKK
+527 
-535 QVLRALFTE
+535 
-544 GGYQYKEHVSA
+544 
-555 AEGYTDF
+555 
-562 YFYAPRRQKVFT
+562 
-574 PEWYNCTHAQLQLI
+574 
-588 CDNILQW
+588 
-595 DGHVT
+595 
-600 ENRKSFSTSVKETA
+600 
-614 DFVQFAFTACG
+614 
-625 YKAAVGFLDRRGQMR
+625 
-640 DGYIRKS
+640 
-647 LDYQVNI
+647 
-654 TTRNLV
+654 
-660 SIGGVHA
+660 
-667 GNPKPQI
+667 
-674 LPYKTKDGYKYCFT
+674 
-688 VPTHMWVMRRNG
+688 
-700 RILITGNTGK
+700 GK

-716 LVRLFKQKQ
+716 LVRLFKQKK

-865 PIEETRGVLKD
+865 PTEEMRGVLKD
-876 LKIKT
+876 LMIKT

-891 VFSEYKKLVDEG
+891 VFNEYKKLVDEG

-958 DRVLVTKNNYRTQ
+958 DRVLVTKNNYRTL

-1093 LIYATQAILEDKPIS
+1093 LIYATQAILEGKPIS

-1134 KELEDAEEEDD
+1134 EELRDAEEEDD

>member
-56 GAVPME
+56 GAVPTE

-72 LITIKGSIPAIE
+72 LITIKGSIPAVE

-196 MVVKLQEIFHSVDTI
+196 MIVKLQEIFHSVDTI

-226 DGISWITADKLALN
+226 EGISWITADKLALN

-344 EVNRAISEVEAEY
+344 EVNRAISEAEAEY

-363 EQRYGIDVCLK
+363 EQRFGIDVCLK

-379 ISGAAGCVDCD
+379 ISGA
-390 TEFFNGTEWKRIAD
+390 
-404 YQKGDKVL
+404 
-412 QYNPDGTA
+412 
-420 ELVEPLDYVK
+420 
-430 YPEENLWELKSK
+430 
-442 YGVDMCVSNEHN
+442 
-454 VYYITSKGN
+454 
-463 LFHRPFSY
+463 
-471 IKEAHER
+471 
-478 SIGGFSGKF
+478 
-487 ITSFNYGGTGIDLSD
+487 GGTG
-502 IDIKIMLAVICDG
+502 
-515 SFTKSPTNLCRF
+515 KS
-527 HIKKERKK
+527 
-535 QVLRALFTE
+535 
-544 GGYQYKEHVSA
+544 S
-555 AEGYTDF
+555 
-562 YFYAPRRQKVFT
+562 
-574 PEWYNCTHAQLQLI
+574 
-588 CDNILQW
+588 
-595 DGHVT
+595 
-600 ENRKSFSTSVKETA
+600 
-614 DFVQFAFTACG
+614 
-625 YKAAVGFLDRRGQMR
+625 
-640 DGYIRKS
+640 
-647 LDYQVNI
+647 
-654 TTRNLV
+654 
-660 SIGGVHA
+660 
-667 GNPKPQI
+667 
-674 LPYKTKDGYKYCFT
+674 
-688 VPTHMWVMRRNG
+688 
-700 RILITGNTGK
+700 
-710 STVVAP
+710 VVAP
-716 LVRLFKQKQ
+716 LVRLFKQKK

-824 CLDSYVIPSAK
+824 CLDSYVVPSAK

-865 PIEETRGVLKD
+865 PTEETRGVLKD

-891 VFSEYKKLVDEG
+891 VFNEYKKLVDEG

-1134 KELEDAEEEDD
+1134 EELKDAEEEDD

>member
-56 GAVPME
+56 GAVPTE

-72 LITIKGSIPAIE
+72 LITIKGSIPAVE

-196 MVVKLQEIFHSVDTI
+196 MIVKLQEIFHSVDTI

-226 DGISWITADKLALN
+226 EGISWITADKLALN

-344 EVNRAISEVEAEY
+344 EVNRAISETEAEY

-363 EQRYGIDVCLK
+363 EQRSGIDVCLK

-379 ISGAAGCVDCD
+379 VSGAAG
-390 TEFFNGTEWKRIAD
+390 
-404 YQKGDKVL
+404 
-412 QYNPDGTA
+412 
-420 ELVEPLDYVK
+420 
-430 YPEENLWELKSK
+430 S
-442 YGVDMCVSNEHN
+442 
-454 VYYITSKGN
+454 
-463 LFHRPFSY
+463 
-471 IKEAHER
+471 
-478 SIGGFSGKF
+478 
-487 ITSFNYGGTGIDLSD
+487 
-502 IDIKIMLAVICDG
+502 
-515 SFTKSPTNLCRF
+515 
-527 HIKKERKK
+527 
-535 QVLRALFTE
+535 
-544 GGYQYKEHVSA
+544 
-555 AEGYTDF
+555 
-562 YFYAPRRQKVFT
+562 
-574 PEWYNCTHAQLQLI
+574 
-588 CDNILQW
+588 
-595 DGHVT
+595 
-600 ENRKSFSTSVKETA
+600 
-614 DFVQFAFTACG
+614 
-625 YKAAVGFLDRRGQMR
+625 
-640 DGYIRKS
+640 
-647 LDYQVNI
+647 
-654 TTRNLV
+654 
-660 SIGGVHA
+660 
-667 GNPKPQI
+667 
-674 LPYKTKDGYKYCFT
+674 
-688 VPTHMWVMRRNG
+688 
-700 RILITGNTGK
+700 GK

-865 PIEETRGVLKD
+865 PVEETRGVLKD

-891 VFSEYKKLVDEG
+891 VFNEYKKLVDEG

-1000 RFHQQGDIV
+1000 RFRQQGDIV

-1115 NTYWWTPQ
+1115 NAYWWTPQ

-1134 KELEDAEEEDD
+1134 EELKDAEEEDD

>member
-56 GAVPME
+56 GAVPTE

-72 LITIKGSIPAIE
+72 LITIKGSIPAVE

-122 DLFLRTIFGDSKTD
+122 DLFLRTIFGDAKTD

-149 EREDIDALVKVKGIG
+149 EREDIDALVRVKGIG

-196 MVVKLQEIFHSVDTI
+196 MIVKLQEIFHSVDTI

-226 DGISWITADKLALN
+226 EGISWITADKLALN

-344 EVNRAISEVEAEY
+344 EVNRAISETEAEY

-363 EQRYGIDVCLK
+363 EQRSGIDVCLK

-379 ISGAAGCVDCD
+379 VSGAAG
-390 TEFFNGTEWKRIAD
+390 
-404 YQKGDKVL
+404 
-412 QYNPDGTA
+412 
-420 ELVEPLDYVK
+420 
-430 YPEENLWELKSK
+430 S
-442 YGVDMCVSNEHN
+442 
-454 VYYITSKGN
+454 
-463 LFHRPFSY
+463 
-471 IKEAHER
+471 
-478 SIGGFSGKF
+478 
-487 ITSFNYGGTGIDLSD
+487 
-502 IDIKIMLAVICDG
+502 
-515 SFTKSPTNLCRF
+515 
-527 HIKKERKK
+527 
-535 QVLRALFTE
+535 
-544 GGYQYKEHVSA
+544 
-555 AEGYTDF
+555 
-562 YFYAPRRQKVFT
+562 
-574 PEWYNCTHAQLQLI
+574 
-588 CDNILQW
+588 
-595 DGHVT
+595 
-600 ENRKSFSTSVKETA
+600 
-614 DFVQFAFTACG
+614 
-625 YKAAVGFLDRRGQMR
+625 
-640 DGYIRKS
+640 
-647 LDYQVNI
+647 
-654 TTRNLV
+654 
-660 SIGGVHA
+660 
-667 GNPKPQI
+667 
-674 LPYKTKDGYKYCFT
+674 
-688 VPTHMWVMRRNG
+688 
-700 RILITGNTGK
+700 GK

-891 VFSEYKKLVDEG
+891 VFNEYKKLVDEG

-971 NLSGDIVPVY
+971 NLSGNIVPVY

-1000 RFHQQGDIV
+1000 RFRQQGDIV

-1030 GSASPYVIVGLDM
+1030 GSASPHVIVGLDM

-1134 KELEDAEEEDD
+1134 EELKDAEEEDD

>member
-56 GAVPME
+56 GAVPTE

-72 LITIKGSIPAIE
+72 LITIKGSIPAVE

-196 MVVKLQEIFHSVDTI
+196 MIVKLQEIFHSVDTI

-226 DGISWITADKLALN
+226 EGISWITADKLALN

-265 EGHSYIS
+265 EGHSHIS

-344 EVNRAISEVEAEY
+344 EVNRAISETEAEY

-363 EQRYGIDVCLK
+363 EQRSGIDVCLK

-379 ISGAAGCVDCD
+379 VSGAAG
-390 TEFFNGTEWKRIAD
+390 
-404 YQKGDKVL
+404 
-412 QYNPDGTA
+412 
-420 ELVEPLDYVK
+420 
-430 YPEENLWELKSK
+430 S
-442 YGVDMCVSNEHN
+442 
-454 VYYITSKGN
+454 
-463 LFHRPFSY
+463 
-471 IKEAHER
+471 
-478 SIGGFSGKF
+478 
-487 ITSFNYGGTGIDLSD
+487 
-502 IDIKIMLAVICDG
+502 
-515 SFTKSPTNLCRF
+515 
-527 HIKKERKK
+527 
-535 QVLRALFTE
+535 
-544 GGYQYKEHVSA
+544 
-555 AEGYTDF
+555 
-562 YFYAPRRQKVFT
+562 
-574 PEWYNCTHAQLQLI
+574 
-588 CDNILQW
+588 
-595 DGHVT
+595 
-600 ENRKSFSTSVKETA
+600 
-614 DFVQFAFTACG
+614 
-625 YKAAVGFLDRRGQMR
+625 
-640 DGYIRKS
+640 
-647 LDYQVNI
+647 
-654 TTRNLV
+654 
-660 SIGGVHA
+660 
-667 GNPKPQI
+667 
-674 LPYKTKDGYKYCFT
+674 
-688 VPTHMWVMRRNG
+688 
-700 RILITGNTGK
+700 GK

-891 VFSEYKKLVDEG
+891 VFNEYKKLVDEG

-1030 GSASPYVIVGLDM
+1030 GSASPYVVVGLDM

-1093 LIYATQAILEDKPIS
+1093 LIYATQAILEGKPIS

-1134 KELEDAEEEDD
+1134 EELKDAEEEDD